1 MFKNKI
7 SSKDLISCVV
17 LSFILTSLDQ
27 NKYIVTAR
35 DFFMEKAISNSCADP
50 VEASILFRKLGGKI
64 INITFV
70 RGKYDFIA
78 EFELPNFEAAAA
90 LKMITMSSGGFSEME
105 IMEPVDLNQIA
116 KSAFSAA
123 GEYKAVGK

>member
-1 MFKNKI
+1 MPKY
-7 SSKDLISCVV
+7 LIAATYSPQAMAGWIKEPGSDRVAAANGAATKV
-17 LSFILTSLDQ
+17 
-27 NKYIVTAR
+27 
-35 DFFMEKAISNSCADP
+35 
-50 VEASILFRKLGGKI
+50 GGKVV
-64 INITFV
+64 NITFV

-90 LKMITMSSGGFSEME
+90 LKMITMSSGAFSEME

-116 KSAFSAA
+116 KSASSAA

>member
-1 MFKNKI
+1 MIDQTFPSGVNGQYFDFYVQHDHPYSPSPNPK
-7 SSKDLISCVV
+7 LVV
-17 LSFILTSLDQ
+17 STSTVECILLHVLAVSEKCQ
-27 NKYIVTAR
+27 NVH
-35 DFFMEKAISNSCADP
+35 
-50 VEASILFRKLGGKI
+50 
-64 INITFV
+64 NITFV

-90 LKMITMSSGGFSEME
+90 LKMITMSSGAFSEMD

-116 KSAFSAA
+116 KSASSAA

>member
-1 MFKNKI
+1 MQKYLIAATYSAQAMAGWIKEPGSDRVAAANGAA
-7 SSKDLISCVV
+7 SKV
-17 LSFILTSLDQ
+17 
-27 NKYIVTAR
+27 
-35 DFFMEKAISNSCADP
+35 
-50 VEASILFRKLGGKI
+50 GGKVVS
-64 INITFV
+64 ITFV

-90 LKMITMSSGGFSEME
+90 LKMITMSSGAFSEME

-116 KSAFSAA
+116 KSASSAA

>member
-1 MFKNKI
+1 MSPTGSNGLGI
-7 SSKDLISCVV
+7 SFVRGRNLVP
-17 LSFILTSLDQ
+17 FPP
-27 NKYIVTAR
+27 
-35 DFFMEKAISNSCADP
+35 AIII
-50 VEASILFRKLGGKI
+50 AS
-64 INITFV
+64 